1 MDSNHYFLKPTP
13 LLKEYQLLDL
23 IAKNSDITQRE
34 LSRNLNVALSMI
46 NEYLDKAEQN
56 GYISKNYKSSKDVEY
71 HITNQGK
78 DRIKLLNIR
87 YLKSALDVYTS
98 ARGEVSQFLHRVINE
113 GFKKI
118 ILYGAGDVTD
128 ILLQTLNYDKS
139 LNLEIVAI
147 VDDNKSKQNT
157 KMYGIEIL
165 PTSELTKLK
174 HDGVL
179 VSSYLHHDK
188 ILEHLKSLNYDQ
200 SKIIHFFKD

>member
-1 MDSNHYFLKPTP
+1 MDKNHYFLKPTP

-23 IAKNSDITQRE
+23 IAKKSNITQRE

-56 GYISKNYKSSKDVEY
+56 GFLTKTYRSSKDVEY
-71 HITNQGK
+71 NITDQGK
-78 DRIKLLNIR
+78 ERIKLLNIR

-98 ARGEVSQFLHRVINE
+98 ARAEVSQFLQNVIE
-113 GFKKI
+113 DGFKKI

-147 VDDNKSKQNT
+147 VDDNKSKQYT
-157 KMYGIEIL
+157 TMYGIEIV
-165 PTSELTKLK
+165 PTTELTKLK

-188 ILEHLKSLNYDQ
+188 ILEHLKSLNYD
-200 SKIIHFFKD
+200 SNKIIYFFKD